1 VSARPPEGAQAG
13 ATGSTEPDGAEVV
26 ASWALAGRLERP
38 PLLVVEAV
46 EAYLRRAGFGD
57 GALAWERMGE
67 GHSNVTYAIAYA
79 GHDLVL
85 RRGPRPP
92 HPPSTHDMAREGRV
106 QRVLAAAGVP
116 VPAIVAECDD
126 PAVLGVPFYV
136 MERIDGDVVTDA
148 VPRALDDAAGRRGIA
163 FAAVDALADLHAVPV
178 DTGEIATLGRPD
190 GYLARQVGRFAALWE
205 VNSRR
210 TFPAVADLATWL
222 ADRMPQ
228 TQRAAVVHGD
238 FRIGNLMYAPGAPAR
253 VAAIL
258 DWEMATLGDPL
269 ADLGYFTATYAR
281 PGSAPTPLEL
291 TTVTRLDGFPETAEL
306 VERYAAR
313 HPLDLSALP
322 WYETLALFKAAV
334 FCEALYTRWLDGQRP
349 GDAFGPTLE
358 EGVPRL
364 LEAAQ
369 ERAVAL
375 GS

>member
-1 VSARPPEGAQAG
+1 MIAV
-13 ATGSTEPDGAEVV
+13 PDGVEAV
-26 ASWALAGRLERP
+26 ATSTDAAGHERP
-38 PLLVVEAV
+38 PLLVVDAV
-46 EAYLRRAGFGD
+46 EEYLRGLGFGD
-57 GALAWERMGE
+57 GALAWARIGE
-67 GHSNVTYAIAYA
+67 GHSNVTYAVSY
-79 GHDLVL
+79 GGRDLVL

-92 HPPSTHDMAREGRV
+92 HPPSTHDMAREARV

-116 VPAIVAECDD
+116 VPVIVAECDD

-136 MERIDGDVVTDA
+136 MERVDGEVITDA
-148 VPRALDDAAGRRGIA
+148 VPPPLDDADGRRGIG

-178 DTGEIATLGRPD
+178 DAGEVAALGRPD
-190 GYLARQVGRFAALWE
+190 GYLARQVGRFAALWD

-210 TFPAVADLATWL
+210 SFPAVAELAAWL
-222 ADRMPQ
+222 AERMPE
-228 TQRAAVVHGD
+228 TRRTAVVHGD

-291 TTVTRLDGFPETAEL
+291 TPVTRLDGFPETAEL
-306 VERYAAR
+306 VARYAAR
-313 HPLDLSALP
+313 HPLDLSMLP
-322 WYETLALFKAAV
+322 WYEALAFFKAAV

-349 GDAFGPTLE
+349 GDTFGPTLE
-358 EGVPRL
+358 DGVPRL

-369 ERAVAL
+369 DRAAAL
-375 GS
+375 GA

>member
-1 VSARPPEGAQAG
+1 MITA
-13 ATGSTEPDGAEVV
+13 PDGTEVV
-26 ASWALAGRLERP
+26 ATWADAADLDRP
-38 PLLVVEAV
+38 PLLVVDAV
-46 EAYLRRAGFGD
+46 EEYLRHAGFGQ
-57 GALAWERMGE
+57 GALAWERIGE
-67 GHSNVTYAIAYA
+67 GHSNVTYAIGYG

-92 HPPSTHDMAREGRV
+92 HPPSTHDMSREARV

-116 VPAIVAECDD
+116 VPPIVAECDD

-136 MERIDGDVVTDA
+136 MARIDGDVVTDA
-148 VPRALDDAAGRRGIA
+148 VPPALDDPTGRRGIA
-163 FAAVDALADLHAVPV
+163 FAAVDALAALHAVPV
-178 DTGEIATLGRPD
+178 DTGEVATLGRPD
-190 GYLARQVGRFAALWE
+190 GYLSRQVGRFAALWE

-210 TFPAVADLATWL
+210 TFPAVDELAAWL
-222 ADRMPQ
+222 AERMPA
-228 TQRAAVVHGD
+228 TQRASVVHGD

-281 PGSAPTPLEL
+281 PGVRPTPLEL
-291 TTVTRLDGFPETAEL
+291 TTVTRLDGFPETSEL
-306 VERYAAR
+306 VDRYAAR
-313 HPLDLSALP
+313 HPLDLSSLP
-322 WYETLALFKAAV
+322 WYEALAFFKAAV

-349 GDAFGPTLE
+349 GDTFGPTLE

-369 ERAVAL
+369 ERAAAL
-375 GS
+375 RA

>member
-1 VSARPPEGAQAG
+1 MNTR
-13 ATGSTEPDGAEVV
+13 PDGVEVV
-26 ASWALAGRLERP
+26 ASWALADGLERP
-38 PLLVVEAV
+38 PLLVVDAV
-46 EAYLRRAGFGD
+46 EEYLHSAGFGA
-57 GALAWERMGE
+57 GTLSWERIGE
-67 GHSNVTYAIAYA
+67 GHSNVTYAIGYA
-79 GHDLVL
+79 GRDLVL

-92 HPPSTHDMAREGRV
+92 HPPSTHDMAREARV

-116 VPAIVAECDD
+116 VPAIVAECEDA
-126 PAVLGVPFYV
+126 AVLGVPFYV

-148 VPRALDDAAGRRGIA
+148 LPPTLDDAAGRRGIA
-163 FAAVDALADLHAVPV
+163 LAAVDALADLHAVPV
-178 DTGEIATLGRPD
+178 DTSEIAGLGHPD

-210 TFPAVADLATWL
+210 TFPAVADLASWL
-222 ADRMPQ
+222 AERMPD

-291 TTVTRLDGFPETAEL
+291 TPVTRLDGFPEAPEL
-306 VERYAAR
+306 VARYAAR
-313 HPLDLSALP
+313 HPLDLSMLP
-322 WYETLALFKAAV
+322 WYEALAFFKAAV

-349 GDAFGPTLE
+349 GDTFGPTLE

-364 LEAAQ
+364 LDAAQ
-369 ERAVAL
+369 ERAAAL
-375 GS
+375 RG